1 MDVLTQNMFIELN
14 KAMNYNKGMYV
25 EDVIKTVLQLTQ
37 PTLREDRRVKL
48 QNSDLYNALVKYNN
62 VKGL

>member
-1 MDVLTQNMFIELN
+1 MDVLIQNMFIELN

>member
-1 MDVLTQNMFIELN
+1 MDVLIQNMFIELN

-37 PTLREDRRVKL
+37 PTLKIGRAHV
-48 QNSDLYNALVKYNN
+48 
-62 VKGL
+62 

>member
-1 MDVLTQNMFIELN
+1 MDVLIQNMFIELN

-48 QNSDLYNALVKYNN
+48 HNSDLYNALVKYNK

>member
-1 MDVLTQNMFIELN
+1 MFIELN

-37 PTLREDRRVKL
+37 PTLREDRRIKL
-48 QNSDLYNALVKYNN
+48 QNSDLYNALVKYNKI
-62 VKGL
+62 KGL

>member
-1 MDVLTQNMFIELN
+1 MFIELN